1 MSAPPVADGRSGDE
15 SGTSPGID
23 AVQVR
28 ESRPG
33 APGPV
38 RTAQGL
44 TVSGLTVVT
53 RKRKTPVVEDVSFSV
68 AGGQVLGLV
77 GESGS
82 GKSTVGVALLGL
94 ARRGLTIASGSVS
107 VGDLDVLKM
116 KPSQLRRARGRLVA
130 YVPQDPA
137 SGLNPALRIGTQLR
151 ESLQVHPDVLV
162 NQSLDDRVEELLTQ
176 VGLPDH
182 DRVLRSY
189 THQLSGGQQQRI
201 GIAMAFACRPRLIV
215 LDEPTTGLDVSTQR
229 HVLKTVAEL
238 STQYG
243 ATIVYVS
250 HDLAVVGQ
258 IADETAVMY
267 AGRIVER
274 GPTQSLFQAARHHY
288 TVGLL
293 KAAPSPERSTVLV
306 GIEGHPPR
314 PGSWPRGCSFADRC
328 PAVQDDCLAAL
339 PGMYT
344 VAPAHEVRCFHPTPA
359 DHDAGAGPAPVP
371 EVGGKTGPALTLSGV
386 NASYGAVSVLRD
398 ISFTVPA
405 GTCTAIVGESGSG
418 KTTLARCLIGLHTT
432 WTGDAT
438 FDSKELAPAAAKRSR
453 EQRRRLQ
460 FVFQNPFGSLNPR
473 MSVGD
478 NIEEPL
484 RIFTKLSADD
494 RRSKVIETLETVALS
509 RSFYNRMPDQL
520 SGGERQRVAVGR
532 ALTVNPDLLICD
544 EVTSA
549 LDVSVQA
556 LLVEQLRQLQLERG
570 LSMVFIT
577 HNLAVVRSIA
587 QYVIVLKAGRIV
599 EAAPVEDVLDRPSQ
613 AYTRQLL
620 ADLPRMEATAS
631 AGSWHQK

>member
-1 MSAPPVADGRSGDE
+1 MSAHLLDQGA
-15 SGTSPGID
+15 GTVTDSARVKQD
-23 AVQVR
+23 LVV
-28 ESRPG
+28 
-33 APGPV
+33 
-38 RTAQGL
+38 T
-44 TVSGLTVVT
+44 GLTVVT
-53 RKRKTPVVEDVSFSV
+53 AKHKTPVVADVSFSV
-68 AGGQVLGLV
+68 PGGTVLGLV

-94 ARRGLTIASGSVS
+94 ARRGLEIASGSVLI
-107 VGDLDVLKM
+107 GDVDVLKM
-116 KPSQLRRARGRLVA
+116 SPGELRRARGRLVA

-151 ESLQVHPDVLV
+151 EALRVHPDALV
-162 NQSLDDRVEELLTQ
+162 GQSIDERVSELLTQ
-176 VGLPDH
+176 VHLPDH
-182 DRVLRSY
+182 ERVLHSY
-189 THQLSGGQQQRI
+189 PHQLSGGQQQRI

-229 HVLKTVAEL
+229 HVLDTVADL
-238 STQYG
+238 SSQYG

-267 AGRIVER
+267 AGRLVEQ
-274 GPTQSLFQAARHHY
+274 GPTDSLFRQARHHY

-314 PGSWPRGCSFADRC
+314 PGSWPTGCSFADRC
-328 PAVQDDCLAAL
+328 PAVQDDCLTAL
-339 PGMYT
+339 PELAT
-344 VAPAHEVRCFHPTPA
+344 LAPHHQARCVHPVPLSS
-359 DHDAGAGPAPVP
+359 DPGAGPSPVP
-371 EVGGKTGPALTLSGV
+371 AVGGHPGAALTLVNV
-386 NASYGAVSVLRD
+386 NAHYGPAHVLHD
-398 ISFTVPA
+398 ITFTVPP

-418 KTTLARCLIGLHTT
+418 KTTLARCLIGLHAD
-432 WTGDAT
+432 WDGAASFGDEA
-438 FDSKELAPAAAKRSR
+438 LAPAAAKRTR
-453 EQRRRLQ
+453 DQRRRLQ
-460 FVFQNPFGSLNPR
+460 FVFQNPFSSLNPR

-484 RIFTKLSADD
+484 RFFTSLSSAE
-494 RRSKVIETLETVALS
+494 RRRKVVDTLETVALS

-532 ALTVNPDLLICD
+532 ALTVGPDLLVCD

-556 LLVEQLRQLQLERG
+556 LLVEQLRQLQIDRG

-587 QYVIVLKAGRIV
+587 QNVVVLEYGRIV
-599 EAAPVEDVLDRPSQ
+599 EAGPVADILDHPTQ
-613 AYTRQLL
+613 DYTKQLL
-620 ADLPRMEATAS
+620 ADLPKMRAAHRSELTALPL
-631 AGSWHQK
+631 

>member
-1 MSAPPVADGRSGDE
+1 
-15 SGTSPGID
+15 
-23 AVQVR
+23 
-28 ESRPG
+28 
-33 APGPV
+33 
-38 RTAQGL
+38 
-44 TVSGLTVVT
+44 
-53 RKRKTPVVEDVSFSV
+53 
-68 AGGQVLGLV
+68 VLGLV

-94 ARRGLTIASGSVS
+94 ARRGLEIAAGSVLIGA
-107 VGDLDVLKM
+107 VDVLKM
-116 KPSQLRRARGRLVA
+116 SPGELRRARGRLVA

-137 SGLNPALRIGTQLR
+137 SGLNPVLRIGTQLR
-151 ESLQVHPDVLV
+151 EALQVHPDVLV
-162 NQSLDDRVEELLTQ
+162 AQSIDERVSELLTQ
-176 VGLPDH
+176 VHLPDR

-189 THQLSGGQQQRI
+189 PHQLSGGQQQRI

-229 HVLKTVAEL
+229 RVLDTVADL

-267 AGRIVER
+267 AGRLVEQ
-274 GPTQSLFQAARHHY
+274 GPTAALFRQARHHY

-293 KAAPSPERSTVLV
+293 KAAPSPDRATVLV

-314 PGSWPRGCSFADRC
+314 PGNWPTGCSFADRC
-328 PAVQDDCLAAL
+328 PAAQADCRTAL
-339 PGMYT
+339 PDLT
-344 VAPAHEVRCFHPTPA
+344 TLAPDHTARCLHPVPLSA
-359 DHDAGAGPAPVP
+359 DPGAGPAPVP
-371 EVGGKTGPALTLSGV
+371 DVGGHPGSALTLSNV
-386 NASYGAVSVLRD
+386 TAHYGPVQILHN
-398 ISFTVPA
+398 INFTVAP

-418 KTTLARCLIGLHTT
+418 KTTLARCLIGLHSN
-432 WTGDAT
+432 WAGEAT
-438 FDSKELAPAAAKRSR
+438 FGDEKLQPAAAKRTR
-453 EQRRRLQ
+453 EQRRRMQ
-460 FVFQNPFGSLNPR
+460 FIFQNPFSSLNPR

-484 RIFTKLSADD
+484 RFFSKLSAAE
-494 RRSKVIETLETVALS
+494 RRRTVVETLETVALS
-509 RSFYNRMPDQL
+509 KDFYNRMPDQL

-532 ALTVNPDLLICD
+532 ALTVGPDLLVCD

-556 LLVEQLRQLQLERG
+556 LLVEQLRQLQIERG

-587 QYVIVLKAGRIV
+587 QNVVVLESGRIV
-599 EAAPVEDVLDRPSQ
+599 ESGPVEEILDRPTQ
-613 AYTRQLL
+613 DYTKQLL
-620 ADLPRMEATAS
+620 ADLPKMNTAADSATPI
-631 AGSWHQK
+631 GSTLGRAYP

>member
-1 MSAPPVADGRSGDE
+1 MSAPAPDGDTGAAD
-15 SGTSPGID
+15 
-23 AVQVR
+23 A
-28 ESRPG
+28 SRP
-33 APGPV
+33 
-38 RTAQGL
+38 QNL
-44 TVSGLTVVT
+44 IVSGLTVVT
-53 RKRKTPVVEDVSFSV
+53 AKNKTPVVKDVSFTV
-68 AGGQVLGLV
+68 PGGGVLGLV

-94 ARRGLTIASGSVS
+94 ARRGLEIQSGSVT
-107 VGDLDVLKM
+107 VGDADVLKM
-116 KPSQLRRARGRLVA
+116 TPAQLRRARGRLIA

-137 SGLNPALRIGTQLR
+137 SGLNPALRVGSQLR
-151 ESLQVHPDVLV
+151 EALEVHRNVLGEQTV
-162 NQSLDDRVEELLTQ
+162 DDRVEELLVQ
-176 VGLPDH
+176 VHLPDH

-189 THQLSGGQQQRI
+189 PHQLSGGQQQRI

-229 HVLKTVAEL
+229 HVLDTVADL

-258 IADETAVMY
+258 IAHQTAVMY
-267 AGRIVER
+267 AGRLVEQ
-274 GPTQSLFQAARHHY
+274 GPTKSIFRQARHHY

-293 KAAPSPERSTVLV
+293 KAAPSPDRSTVLV

-314 PGSWPRGCSFADRC
+314 PGSWPPGCSFADRC
-328 PAVQDDCLAAL
+328 PTVQDDCLVRVPDLTLLGPDHRARCIHPVPAAGDL
-339 PGMYT
+339 
-344 VAPAHEVRCFHPTPA
+344 A
-359 DHDAGAGPAPVP
+359 AGPVAVP
-371 EVGGKTGPALTLSGV
+371 KVSAHPGPALRMSRMSVRYGHVEVLHGVELS
-386 NASYGAVSVLRD
+386 
-398 ISFTVPA
+398 VPA

-418 KTTLARCLIGLHTT
+418 KTTLARCLIGLHAD
-432 WTGDAT
+432 WTGEAT
-438 FDSKELAPAAAKRSR
+438 FGNETLQPAAGQRTR
-453 EQRRRLQ
+453 EQRRKMQ
-460 FVFQNPFGSLNPR
+460 FVFQNPFSSLNPR

-484 RIFTKLSADD
+484 RFFTRLSSAE
-494 RRSKVIETLETVALS
+494 RRRKVAETLETVALG
-509 RSFYNRMPDQL
+509 RNFYNRMPDQL

-532 ALTVNPDLLICD
+532 ALAVEPELLICD

-556 LLVEQLRQLQLERG
+556 LLVEQLRQLQIERG

-587 QYVIVLKAGRIV
+587 QNVVVLKSGRVV
-599 EAAPVEDVLDRPSQ
+599 ESGAVDDILDHPQQ

-620 ADLPRMEATAS
+620 ADLPKMDAVGDS
-631 AGSWHQK
+631 L

>member
-1 MSAPPVADGRSGDE
+1 M
-15 SGTSPGID
+15 T
-23 AVQVR
+23 
-28 ESRPG
+28 
-33 APGPV
+33 
-38 RTAQGL
+38 
-44 TVSGLTVVT
+44 GLTVVT
-53 RKRKTPVVEDVSFSV
+53 RKHKTPVVADVSFSV
-68 AGGQVLGLV
+68 SGGKVLGLV

-94 ARRGLTIASGSVS
+94 ARRGLEISSGSVLI
-107 VGDLDVLKM
+107 GDVDVLTM
-116 KPSQLRRARGRLVA
+116 NPTTLRRARGRLVA

-151 ESLQVHPDVLV
+151 EALEVHPDALNGPGGQAV
-162 NQSLDDRVEELLTQ
+162 QSVPERVEELLTQ
-176 VGLPDH
+176 VHLPDH
-182 DRVLRSY
+182 ARVLRSY
-189 THQLSGGQQQRI
+189 PHQLSGGQQQRI

-229 HVLKTVAEL
+229 HVLDTVADL

-267 AGRIVER
+267 AGRLVEI
-274 GPTQSLFQAARHHY
+274 GPTTSIFRRARHHY
-288 TVGLL
+288 TDGLL
-293 KAAPSPERSTVLV
+293 KAAPSPNRSTVLV

-314 PGSWPRGCSFADRC
+314 PGSWPVGCSFAERC
-328 PAVQDDCLAAL
+328 PAVAEDCKAAL
-339 PGMYT
+339 PELLSMG
-344 VAPAHEVRCFHPTPA
+344 ANHRARCIHPVPVTA
-359 DHDAGAGPAPVP
+359 DPGAGPAPVP
-371 EVGGKTGPALTLSGV
+371 QVGGRGGAALALSGV
-386 NASYGAVSVLRD
+386 SAHYGRVQVLFD
-398 ISFTVPA
+398 INLTVPA

-418 KTTLARCLIGLHTT
+418 KTTLGRCLIGLHSN
-432 WTGDAT
+432 WAGDAS
-438 FDSKELAPAAAKRSR
+438 FDGEKLAPGAGKRTR

-460 FVFQNPFGSLNPR
+460 FVFQNPFSSLNPR

-484 RIFTKLSADD
+484 RFFTKLSAAD
-494 RRSKVIETLETVALS
+494 RRRKVVATLETVALS
-509 RSFYNRMPDQL
+509 RNFFNRMPDQL

-532 ALTVNPDLLICD
+532 ALTVGPDLLVCD

-556 LLVEQLRQLQLERG
+556 LLVEQLRELQIEQG

-587 QYVIVLKAGRIV
+587 QHVIVLEAGRIV
-599 EAAPVEDVLDRPSQ
+599 ESGSVEDVLDRPQ
-613 AYTRQLL
+613 KAYTRQLL
-620 ADLPRMEATAS
+620 ADLPKMS
-631 AGSWHQK
+631 GVPQAG